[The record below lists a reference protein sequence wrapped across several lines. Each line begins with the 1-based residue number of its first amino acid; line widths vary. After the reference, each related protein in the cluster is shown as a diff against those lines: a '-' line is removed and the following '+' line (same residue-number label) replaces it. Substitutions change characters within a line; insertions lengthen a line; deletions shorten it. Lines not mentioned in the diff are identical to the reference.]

1 LSKEIFQA
9 DLEKSK
15 NYGDLFVVVKQAVKK
30 VLGQTRSGLL
40 LYLGDLPLNVGA
52 YHQVGSNG
60 IVLNRRVLEIVSRS
74 TKTEIEMNSFVFS
87 LLLHEYLH
95 SLGYLD
101 EAEVRRLVYNICIK
115 IFGEDHPTKIL
126 SLQMP
131 ISKIYPSDIHNKEST
146 PYLEL
151 VKDFERPEKAYIA

>member
-1 LSKEIFQA
+1 MNKDNFQV

-15 NYGDLFVVVKQAVKK
+15 SYGDLFVVVKKAVKK

-74 TKTEIEMNSFVFS
+74 IKTEVEMNSFVFS

-101 EAEVRRLVYNICIK
+101 EAEVKRLVHNICIK
-115 IFGEDHPTKIL
+115 IFGEDHPTVTM
-126 SLQMP
+126 SLQIP
-131 ISKIYPSDIHNKEST
+131 VSKIYPLDMYNRESP
-146 PYLEL
+146 PYLKL
-151 VKDFERPEKAYIA
+151 VKDFERPEKTYIA

>member
-74 TKTEIEMNSFVFS
+74 TKTEIEMNSCFFTS
-87 LLLHEYLH
+87 
-95 SLGYLD
+95 
-101 EAEVRRLVYNICIK
+101 
-115 IFGEDHPTKIL
+115 
-126 SLQMP
+126 
-131 ISKIYPSDIHNKEST
+131 
-146 PYLEL
+146 
-151 VKDFERPEKAYIA
+151 IA

>member
-1 LSKEIFQA
+1 MNRESFIE
-9 DLEKSK
+9 DLEKSRS
-15 NYGDLFVVVKQAVKK
+15 YMDLFVIVKKAVKK
-30 VLGQTRSGLL
+30 VLGRTRSGLL

-60 IVLNRRVLEIVSRS
+60 IVLNRRILEIVSRS
-74 TKTEIEMNSFVFS
+74 IKTEIEMNSFVFS

-101 EAEVRRLVYNICIK
+101 EVEVRRLVYNICIK
-115 IFGEDHPTKIL
+115 IFGKDHPTAIM
-126 SLQMP
+126 SLKMP
-131 ISKIYPSDIHNKEST
+131 LSKIYPIDMHGREAT

-151 VKDFERPEKAYIA
+151 VKEFEKPEKTYIV